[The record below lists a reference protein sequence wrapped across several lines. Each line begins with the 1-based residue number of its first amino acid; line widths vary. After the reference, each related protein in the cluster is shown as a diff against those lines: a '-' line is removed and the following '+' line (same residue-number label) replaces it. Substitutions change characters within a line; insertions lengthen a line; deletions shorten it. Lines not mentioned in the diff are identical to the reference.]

1 MGCLTAGFGMGPG
14 VTTPLLTPETV
25 YHQTLT
31 RLINV
36 VIVLFGITK
45 FDYGNQ
51 RFPISLILTPETLG
65 LNRLRDKLA
74 YLFVIVHMRHYTTC
88 LSLTC
93 LLLYALCFN
102 VQHKQEREICSLGG
116 EARREAKLSRTLVRR
131 R

>member
-25 YHQTLT
+25 C
-31 RLINV
+31 
-36 VIVLFGITK
+36 
-45 FDYGNQ
+45 
-51 RFPISLILTPETLG
+51 

-74 YLFVIVHMRHYTTC
+74 YLVVIVHMKHYTTC

-93 LLLYALCFN
+93 FLLCAFCFN